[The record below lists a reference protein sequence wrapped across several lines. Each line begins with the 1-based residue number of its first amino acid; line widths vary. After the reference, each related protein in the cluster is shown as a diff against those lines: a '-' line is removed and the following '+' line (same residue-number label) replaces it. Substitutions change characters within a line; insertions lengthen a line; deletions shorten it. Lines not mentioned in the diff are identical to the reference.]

1 MVIAVGEY
9 SIAGKIKKSVYGNQ
23 GPEKHT
29 NIKEYFPETG
39 FDVLPAV
46 PGRKAVFND

>member
-1 MVIAVGEY
+1 MGENEKTNLLNY
-9 SIAGKIKKSVYGNQ
+9 VKSKLDTQ

-29 NIKEYFPETG
+29 NIKEYFPEAG

-46 PGRKAVFND
+46 PGRGATFHD